1 MSEPAHRST
10 DAVARHPR
18 LAALGAVGAV
28 VVLVAAG
35 LARPAPAP
43 EPSREPEVVPVAST
57 EVVCPATVGS
67 DALTSVIAAGVAPVE
82 GVSDGIATLAVLSPR
97 ADTAAQVITA
107 PGSTVASTI
116 TGTSGPARLA
126 RATGTFV
133 AGFGA
138 DQQVRS
144 GQGATRGLA
153 AAPCTRAV
161 TEGWLVG
168 GASTVGRVTQI
179 YLVND
184 DDRPAQVDVFVHGPD
199 GPVSAPAGSGI
210 VVPASS
216 RSVVRLD
223 TLAPDQAV
231 TAVHVVARTGRI
243 GVAALDTAVDGLIPL
258 GTALLPVTSAGR
270 ALVIPS
276 VPAPTASARLLLV
289 SPTADATVALRLLTA
304 DGAIAPIG
312 LEEVDLEAG
321 RVTVV
326 DLAEAL
332 AGAPAGIV
340 LTSDTEVVAGVEI
353 GTGGGTDLR
362 ERDTTAPVVPL
373 LGPGVVTGLSAG
385 PNQHAVALA
394 VPGEQAAVVR
404 LDLYAPGSSG
414 PVWTQTVTVVGGSSV
429 RVPVPVTTAEPTSL
443 LVLTPVSGGSVHASR
458 EVAEAGARGPLLAL
472 APVLPTRATTVVPP
486 VISLPGSAVR
496 R

>member
-1 MSEPAHRST
+1 MSAPAHRRS

-18 LAALGAVGAV
+18 LAALGALGAV
-28 VVLVAAG
+28 AVLVAAG
-35 LARPAPAP
+35 FARPAPAP
-43 EPSREPEVVPVAST
+43 PPSRQPEVVPVASA
-57 EVVCPATVGS
+57 EVLCPATVAT
-67 DALTSVIAAGVAPVE
+67 DALTSVLAAGVAPVP
-82 GVSDGIATLAVLSPR
+82 GVSDGVATLAVLSPR
-97 ADTAAQVITA
+97 ADAETQVISA
-107 PGSTVASTI
+107 PGATVVTTI

-144 GQGATRGLA
+144 GQGASRGLA

-179 YLVND
+179 FLVND
-184 DDRPAQVDVFVHGPD
+184 DDRPAQVDVLVHGPD

-210 VVPASS
+210 VVPASA

-223 TLAPDQAV
+223 ALAPDQPV
-231 TAVHVVARTGRI
+231 TAVHVVARSGRI

-258 GTALLPVTSAGR
+258 GTALLPVSAAAR
-270 ALVIPS
+270 TLVIPS

-289 SPTADATVALRLLTA
+289 SPDSDTTVGLRLLTS
-304 DGAIAPIG
+304 DGAIAPVG

-321 RVTVV
+321 RVTAV

-332 AGAPAGIV
+332 AGAPAGIL
-340 LTSDTEVVAGVEI
+340 LTADADIVAGVEV
-353 GTGGGTDLR
+353 GTGGGTELR
-362 ERDTTAPVVPL
+362 ERDTTAPVVAL
-373 LGPGVVTGLSAG
+373 TGPGVVTGLAAG
-385 PNQHAVALA
+385 ANRHTVALA
-394 VPGEQAAVVR
+394 TPGEDSAVVR
-404 LDLYAPGSSG
+404 LDLYAPGAG
-414 PVWTQTVTVVGGSSV
+414 DPVWTQTLTVVGGSSV
-429 RVPVPVTTAEPTSL
+429 RVAVPVRTAEPTSL
-443 LVLTPVSGGSVHASR
+443 LVVTPVSGGRVHASR

-472 APVLPTRATTVVPP
+472 APILPTRATTLVPP
-486 VISLPGSAVR
+486 VVSLPGSAVR